1 MLKVENLR
9 KKYHSFLLDGISFT
23 LPEGYILGFIGQN
36 GAGKSTTIKCLTGVN
51 PYDEGEVTVF
61 GKDFRDHSLEIL
73 QDVGFSS
80 GAMDCY
86 PNEKVEKIGRAY
98 GMFFQNYDNEKF
110 LRLCKTFHIDPSKKV
125 RELSQGMKVKLG
137 IALALSHDA
146 KLIILDEPTSGLD
159 PVAREELLDLL
170 QKIMEQGNR
179 SILFSTHVTSDL
191 DKCADYILFINDGKQ
206 ILFDTKDNIVDGHAL
221 VRGKK
226 EALTD
231 RLKDRLIG
239 HKVTPVGFTGL
250 IKRADLKD
258 SDDVETSAPT
268 LEDIMVYYVKE
279 EIVL

>member
-137 IALALSHDA
+137 IALALSHEA

-226 EALTD
+226 EALGS
-231 RLKDRLIG
+231 LKDRLIG

-250 IKRADLKD
+250 MKRADLKD
-258 SDDVETSAPT
+258 SDDVETSVPT

>member
-231 RLKDRLIG
+231 SLKDRLIG

-258 SDDVETSAPT
+258 SDDVETSVPT

>member
-9 KKYHSFLLDGISFT
+9 KEYHSFLLDGISFT

-206 ILFDTKDNIVDGHAL
+206 ILFDTKDNIVDGHAI

-226 EALTD
+226 EALGS
-231 RLKDRLIG
+231 LKDRLIG

-250 IKRADLKD
+250 IKRADLTD
-258 SDDVETSAPT
+258 YDDVETSVPT

>member
-9 KKYHSFLLDGISFT
+9 KQYRSFLLDGITFT

-51 PYDEGEVTVF
+51 PYDEGTLTVF

-98 GMFFQNYDNEKF
+98 GMFFKNYDNEKF

-206 ILFDTKDNIVDGHAL
+206 ILFDTKDNIIEGHAL

-226 EALTD
+226 EALTGSLKE
-231 RLKDRLIG
+231 RLVG
-239 HKVTPVGFTGL
+239 HKVTPIGFTGL
-250 IKRADLKD
+250 MKRKDLRD
-258 SDDVETSAPT
+258 NDDVETSVPT

>member
-9 KKYHSFLLDGISFT
+9 KKYHSFLLDGISFI

-231 RLKDRLIG
+231 SLKDRLIG

-250 IKRADLKD
+250 IKRTDLKD

>member
-9 KKYHSFLLDGISFT
+9 KKYHSFLLDGITFT

-51 PYDEGEVTVF
+51 SYDEGEISVF
-61 GKDFRDHSLEIL
+61 GKDLRTNSLDIL

-86 PNEKVEKIGRAY
+86 PNEKVEKIGKVY
-98 GMFFQNYDNEKF
+98 GMFFKKYDEKRF
-110 LRLCKTFHIDPSKKV
+110 LRLCETFHIDPSKKV

-206 ILFDTKDNIVDGHAL
+206 ILFDTKDNIIDGHAL
-221 VRGKK
+221 IRGKK
-226 EALTD
+226 DALTGS
-231 RLKDRLIG
+231 LKERLIG
-239 HKVTPVGFTGL
+239 QKITPVGFTGL
-250 IKRADLKD
+250 IKREDLFD
-258 SDDVETSAPT
+258 SDDVETSVPT